1 MYYYAL
7 SSSDNLQMAFSYA
20 ESWILQPFFAA
31 AISVDSFYTIS
42 GLLLAYGFFEK
53 QKRRPSKNLTIDV
66 LRGIVYRYIRVAP
79 CFMIVRHFCVLISF
93 FLFTQNSLV
102 DAFCRNDVNLPQRQ
116 VAVSGR

>member
-7 SSSDNLQMAFSYA
+7 SSSDNLQMAFAYA

-53 QKRRPSKNLTIDV
+53 QKRKPSKNLTIDV
-66 LRGIVYRYIRVAP
+66 LRGIAYRYLRIAP
-79 CFMIVRHFCVLISF
+79 CFMIVRNF
-93 FLFTQNSLV
+93 
-102 DAFCRNDVNLPQRQ
+102 
-116 VAVSGR
+116 

>member
-7 SSSDNLQMAFSYA
+7 SSSDNLQMAFAYA

-53 QKRRPSKNLTIDV
+53 QKRKPSKNLTVDV
-66 LRGIVYRYIRVAP
+66 LRGIAYRYLRVAP
-79 CFMIVRHFCVLISF
+79 CFMIVIYF
-93 FLFTQNSLV
+93 
-102 DAFCRNDVNLPQRQ
+102 
-116 VAVSGR
+116 